1 MWNTSSQKPQ
11 EGVLHQNCNSVINSG
26 PNTESTAFSR
36 LSSDRGSGRSSTS
49 AHNAWDRTSRPG
61 SGRQSNSDRN
71 SNASLSSPSSTPS
84 LSPTSPM
91 QPRVGGRGLV
101 SQHRVQAVPPSDLPL
116 PLPSPGGG
124 VIPMITSPEQESKRA
139 QFNANK
145 LSFTTS
151 STRRHP
157 GPLFEKFQ
165 ATAASGGAG
174 VAAPVIPFQAGCN
187 DAIKRECGK
196 LIIFNS
202 AHSTG
207 KLKFE
212 GMEHDFRAEDMGDLG
227 EIGRG
232 NFGTV
237 NKMVFKK
244 TNKVMAVKRIR
255 STVDEREQKELLMD
269 LEVVMK
275 SSDCPCI
282 VTFFGAIFKEGD
294 CWICMEL
301 MDTSLDKFYKFSYDH
316 LKESIPE
323 SIIGKITVATVM
335 ALNYLKERLKII
347 HRDVKPSNILL
358 DRRGAIKLCDF
369 GISGQLVDSIA
380 KTRDAGCRPYMA
392 PERIDPQRAKGYDVR
407 SDVWSLG
414 ITLIELSTGR
424 FPYPKWNSVFEQL
437 QQVVHGDPP
446 RLDPREKEM
455 NRFTIDFVNFVNTC
469 LIKDEQQR
477 PKYTQLLKQTFIKKS
492 ESEHVDVAAYV
503 NGVLDKYDSYNDVD
517 MIMMEEASNH
527 S

>member
-1 MWNTSSQKPQ
+1 MWNQSSQRPQ
-11 EGVLHQNCNSVINSG
+11 EGVLQQNSNSVINSG
-26 PNTESTAFSR
+26 IPTESTAFSR
-36 LSSDRGSGRSSTS
+36 LSSDRGSGRSSNST
-49 AHNAWDRTSRPG
+49 HNAWDRTSRPG
-61 SGRQSNSDRN
+61 SGRANNSDRN

-91 QPRVGGRGLV
+91 QPRVGRGLNP
-101 SQHRVQAVPPSDLPL
+101 QHRVQAVPPSDLPL
-116 PLPSPGGG
+116 PLPVPGGG

-139 QFNANK
+139 SFSMNK
-145 LSFTTS
+145 ISFPTTS
-151 STRRHP
+151 TRKHP
-157 GPLFEKFQ
+157 GPLFQNFQ
-165 ATAASGGAG
+165 TTAAAGGTGASQ
-174 VAAPVIPFQAGCN
+174 IPFQAGCN
-187 DAIKRECGK
+187 DIIKRESGK
-196 LIIFNS
+196 LTIFNS

-207 KLKFE
+207 KLKFDDTE
-212 GMEHDFRAEDMGDLG
+212 QDFRADDMGDLG

-237 NKMVFKK
+237 NKMIFKK
-244 TNKVMAVKRIR
+244 GNKVMAVKRIR

-282 VTFFGAIFKEGD
+282 VTFYGAIFKEGD

-301 MDTSLDKFYKFSYDH
+301 MDTSLDKFYKFIYETLRD
-316 LKESIPE
+316 SIPE
-323 SIIGKITVATVM
+323 NIIGKITVETVM
-335 ALNYLKERLKII
+335 ALNYLKERLRII

-477 PKYTQLLKQTFIKKS
+477 PKYTQLQKQPFIKKS
-492 ESEHVDVAAYV
+492 ESEQVDVAAYV
-503 NGVLDKYDSYNDVD
+503 CGVLDKLECYTDADT
-517 MIMMEEASNH
+517 IMMEEANH